1 MPRISVV
8 MAVYNGEKHLKAAMD
23 SLLSQTLSDFE
34 CIVIDDAS
42 TDATP
47 MLLAAYAQKDA
58 RVKVYRNEENLRL
71 AASLNRGVRLA
82 CGEYIVRM
90 DADDIC
96 LPDRL
101 QRQLAFMQAHTDIG
115 LSYCKHFLLRGDR
128 VTPCGLGRRCDAE
141 SVRAM
146 FLFFDPVLHPGVI
159 VRRALMQRYAYDPA
173 RTCTEDMDLWTRM
186 LADGVRIAC
195 QDAYLMLYRVHDTS
209 ITATTKERQAKEVAE
224 IERVFY
230 ERLLFSPT
238 AAQLSFFIDRIYFP
252 TACDLAGLCRFYR
265 KILAAN
271 RRRRCLSARH
281 ITYAMTEI
289 LAEQRR
295 LFSLG
300 KKETL
305 SMLRFGGLRF
315 LTALV
320 QRKRRA
326 AADIAAARAAADAA
340 GLMPSEMTG
349 AVPVYTLWEETDG

>member
-1 MPRISVV
+1 
-8 MAVYNGEKHLKAAMD
+8 
-23 SLLSQTLSDFE
+23 
-34 CIVIDDAS
+34 
-42 TDATP
+42 
-47 MLLAAYAQKDA
+47 
-58 RVKVYRNEENLRL
+58 
-71 AASLNRGVRLA
+71 
-82 CGEYIVRM
+82 
-90 DADDIC
+90 
-96 LPDRL
+96 
-101 QRQLAFMQAHTDIG
+101 
-115 LSYCKHFLLRGDR
+115 
-128 VTPCGLGRRCDAE
+128 
-141 SVRAM
+141 
-146 FLFFDPVLHPGVI
+146 
-159 VRRALMQRYAYDPA
+159 MQRYAYDPA
-173 RTCTEDMDLWTRM
+173 RICTEDMDLWTRM

-209 ITATTKERQAKEVAE
+209 ITATTKERQAKEVTE

-252 TACDLAGLCRFYR
+252 TACDLAGLYRFYR
-265 KILAAN
+265 EILAAN
-271 RRRRCLSARH
+271 RKRRRFSARH

-340 GLMPSEMTG
+340 GLTPSEMTG
-349 AVPVYTLWEETDG
+349 AVPVYTLWEETNG